1 MDSLGENVFTYD
13 SSLTTVYFNADSCRF
28 MGKYDSYNN
37 MFYPVFFGSPIST
50 LIIGNN
56 VKRIPDYAFSFCSN
70 LTSVSIPNSV
80 TNIGKYAFYNCT
92 GLTSVTIPNSVRK
105 IGEDAFFS
113 CRSMTTL
120 TIGKSVDTIE
130 TGAFG
135 CDSNLTTVY
144 FNADSCKLMN
154 FYDNIDNL
162 YLVFGA
168 CPNFR
173 TLVIGNN
180 VKIIPVLAF
189 SYCTGLTSVTIGN
202 SVTSIGQSAFYNC
215 TGLTSVTIPNSVT
228 SIGDYAFNNC
238 TGLTSITFRRAN
250 TTIGNNNF
258 NGLPIGLPIHIPCG
272 SSAWYRSNL
281 QNFYNFIE
289 ELQYSYSVT
298 SQDTTKGTV
307 ATVTFPTC
315 NNNSAWTISA
325 TANNGYTFNHWS
337 DGDTNTQ
344 RTLTVNMDTTIV
356 AHFVSVQPWYTFSV
370 VSEDTL
376 KGTVQIITQP
386 SQANPQATF
395 VALPNTGYTF
405 SRWSDG
411 NTQNP
416 RSITVTQDTALV
428 AYFTGGSLPQWYR
441 FSVVSEDTL
450 KGTVQIITQPSQAN
464 PQATFVAVPNTG
476 YTFSRWSDGNTQNP
490 RTLTVT
496 QDTVLVAC
504 FTSSSQQWYNF
515 NVVSEDVNKGT
526 VQVLAQPSQS
536 NPQATFVALPN
547 TGYTF
552 SRWSDGNTQNPRSI
566 TVTQDTILIAFFTSN
581 QGIAEAENASI
592 KLYPNP
598 ASDKVTLEGIG
609 NEVNILVINAMGKV
623 VRRLQNVGGTVTI
636 RVRDLPKGIYFVRVG
651 NAVMKLVVE

>member
-1 MDSLGENVFTYD
+1 
-13 SSLTTVYFNADSCRF
+13 
-28 MGKYDSYNN
+28 
-37 MFYPVFFGSPIST
+37 
-50 LIIGNN
+50 
-56 VKRIPDYAFSFCSN
+56 
-70 LTSVSIPNSV
+70 
-80 TNIGKYAFYNCT
+80 
-92 GLTSVTIPNSVRK
+92 LTSVT
-105 IGEDAFFS
+105 FH
-113 CRSMTTL
+113 
-120 TIGKSVDTIE
+120 
-130 TGAFG
+130 
-135 CDSNLTTVY
+135 
-144 FNADSCKLMN
+144 
-154 FYDNIDNL
+154 
-162 YLVFGA
+162 
-168 CPNFR
+168 
-173 TLVIGNN
+173 
-180 VKIIPVLAF
+180 
-189 SYCTGLTSVTIGN
+189 
-202 SVTSIGQSAFYNC
+202 
-215 TGLTSVTIPNSVT
+215 
-228 SIGDYAFNNC
+228 
-238 TGLTSITFRRAN
+238 RAN
-250 TTIGNNNF
+250 TTIGTDAFSGVTTSIPIYMPCNSLGWYVNKMPNF
-258 NGLPIGLPIHIPCG
+258 N
-272 SSAWYRSNL
+272 
-281 QNFYNFIE
+281 NFIE
-289 ELQYSYSVT
+289 VLQYSYSVT
-298 SQDTTKGTV
+298 SQDTVKGTV
-307 ATVTFPTC
+307 ATVTAPTC
-315 NNNSAWTISA
+315 NSSSWTILA
-325 TANNGYTFNHWS
+325 TANTGYTFSRWS

-344 RTLTVNMDTTIV
+344 RTLTVNRDTTLI
-356 AHFVSVQPWYTFSV
+356 AYFVSVQPWYTFSVVSEDTTKGAVHIITQPTQANPQATFVALPNNGYTFSRWSDGNTQNPRTLTVTQDTTLVAYFTANTPQWYRFSV

-386 SQANPQATF
+386 SQSNPQATF

-416 RSITVTQDTALV
+416 RTLTVTHDTALV
-428 AYFTGGSLPQWYR
+428 AYFTANTPQWYR

-464 PQATFVAVPNTG
+464 PQATFVALPNTG

-566 TVTQDTILIAFFTSN
+566 TVTQDTILIAFFTST

-609 NEVNILVINAMGKV
+609 NEADIFIISAMGKV
-623 VRRLQNVGGTVTI
+623 VRRLENAGGTITFSVG
-636 RVRDLPKGIYFVRVG
+636 DLPKGIYFVRVG
-651 NAVMKLVVE
+651 NAVRKMVVE